1 MGCCANGI
9 PLNDSTLGPVCP
21 TIVAE
26 GADIVTVGEPGL
38 AGAARTEGSKT
49 RRSRFMTVAV
59 MYHSPVLNRHYAAFI
74 PWHFLSRHYGI

>member
-9 PLNDSTLGPVCP
+9 PLNDSTLGSVCP

-38 AGAARTEGSKT
+38 AGAARTEGSRT
-49 RRSRFMTVAV
+49 RRSRFMTVIAT
-59 MYHSPVLNRHYAAFI
+59 YHSPALNRYHAAFI
-74 PWHFLSRHYGI
+74 P